1 MGGTPEIS
9 PEVAPNVAP
18 GVAYAL
24 KRLRPT
30 MPAFDALKE
39 ESRLEGYWMLV
50 RLADGWASGH
60 NSGGRNKFLKR
71 GEALYGAWHGAELA
85 GVCGLN
91 IDPYFEGREQGR
103 VRHLFVSARHRRAGI
118 GRMLV
123 ETVIDRARH
132 YFTVLNTR
140 APQEAFGF
148 YERLGFRRVEGEEF
162 VTHRLSLGKG
172 S

>member
-1 MGGTPEIS
+1 MGAS
-9 PEVAPNVAP
+9 PEAGP
-18 GVAYAL
+18 GIGYVL

-30 MPAFDALKE
+30 MPGFDALKE
-39 ESRLEGYWMLV
+39 ESRSEGYWMLV
-50 RLADGWASGH
+50 RLADGWAKG
-60 NSGGRNKFLKR
+60 NNRFLKR
-71 GEALYGAWHGAELA
+71 GEALFGAWHGRDLA

-103 VRHLFVSARHRRAGI
+103 VRHLFVSARHRRSGL

-132 YFTVLNTR
+132 YFAVLNTR
-140 APQEAFGF
+140 APQEAFVF
-148 YERLGFRRVEGEEF
+148 YERLGFHRVEGEEF
-162 VTHRLSLGKG
+162 VTHRMIFGKG

>member
-1 MGGTPEIS
+1 MAGSEES
-9 PEVAPNVAP
+9 NYV
-18 GVAYAL
+18 L

-30 MPAFDALKE
+30 IPAFDALKE

-50 RLADGWASGH
+50 RLADGWVS
-60 NSGGRNKFLKR
+60 GRNKFLKR
-71 GEALYGAWHGAELA
+71 GEALYGAQYGRDLA

-91 IDPYFEGREQGR
+91 IDPYFEGREHGR
-103 VRHLFVSARHRRAGI
+103 VRHLFVSARHRRNGL

-132 YFTVLNTR
+132 HFAVLNTR
-140 APQEAFGF
+140 APREAFLF
-148 YERLGFRRVEGEEF
+148 YERLGFQPVLGEEF
-162 VTHRLSLGKG
+162 VTHRMVFGKG